1 VRNDQF
7 LRRVLKPLVFVSA
20 LTPAG
25 YLTWAVSTGNL
36 SANPLGDITNG
47 AGDWALR
54 FLCVT
59 LGITPLRRVTGW
71 SGAIR
76 FRRMLGLFA
85 FFYGGLHFLTY
96 VILDRFA
103 GTDLSDMDGSWV
115 ALRALAEAVSRDI
128 SKRPFIAVGFTA
140 FALMIPLAVTS
151 TTGMIRRLGG
161 RRWQALHRLTY
172 VSCIAAVLHYW
183 WLVRADVRR
192 PVAYGAVI
200 ATLLAFRL
208 YWTRFHGKQTTS
220 RAAVLNTPLTA
231 QVSQASR
238 RKWSTGVG
246 EQFRRAVTCRQLRI
260 RAPRRNRARRHSLR

>member
-7 LRRVLKPLVFVSA
+7 LRRVLKPLVFASA

-25 YLTWAVSTGNL
+25 YLVWAVFTGNL

-47 AGDWALR
+47 TGDWALR

-71 SGAIR
+71 NGSIK

-85 FFYGGLHFLTY
+85 FFYGSLHVLTY
-96 VILDRFA
+96 VILDRLA
-103 GTDLSDMDGSWV
+103 GLDLSETNASWM
-115 ALRALAEAVSRDI
+115 AARALVAAVSGDI
-128 SKRPFIAVGFTA
+128 YKRPFIAVGFTA

-161 RRWQALHRLTY
+161 RRWQALHRLIY
-172 VSCIAAVLHYW
+172 VSCIAAALHYW

-192 PVAYGAVI
+192 PVAYGVVI
-200 ATLLAFRL
+200 AILLVFRL
-208 YWTRFHGKQTTS
+208 YWTRFHGKHTAS
-220 RAAVLNTPLTA
+220 RSAVPQAPLTA
-231 QVSQASR
+231 QLSQASR
-238 RKWSTGVG
+238 RNGRPVSSRGDLPTTTNPS
-246 EQFRRAVTCRQLRI
+246 A
-260 RAPRRNRARRHSLR
+260 S